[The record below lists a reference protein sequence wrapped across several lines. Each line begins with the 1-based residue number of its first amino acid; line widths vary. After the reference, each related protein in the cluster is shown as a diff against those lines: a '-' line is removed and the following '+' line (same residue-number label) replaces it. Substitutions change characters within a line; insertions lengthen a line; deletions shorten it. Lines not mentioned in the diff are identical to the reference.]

1 MQEPGEVSGAQP
13 EPPPEADPEA
23 LAQALGISSEGGRA
37 LVSAGLTTV
46 AQAQASSEEELATA
60 GLTAED
66 RQRIHP
72 PAAAPPGEAPAPPGP
87 AAAPEPAPAIE
98 PAATPGTH
106 PSAPP
111 PEGTEPGAAA
121 SPAAAPD
128 ERSRIVDKWRQT
140 LRHGPRVRARPGTA
154 APGSEDV
161 LRKWVTGDDHA
172 LEDWIQ
178 AGERPRSEPP
188 VVPAPGTAPEP
199 APAPVTHAPSPVP
212 PIGEGPAP
220 PAVAPPAPPA
230 HLVAREETL
239 IQWLTDLLDRVKTDQ
254 FDPSAILREAQD
266 LQRNLHD
273 ERERRQKAE
282 EELEHVKRGS
292 VAVIKYVRTRESKA
306 RQELEEEKNR
316 EIASL
321 RGELEALQNAR
332 SGATAGTDAEGGEKL
347 LNKLRADLAS
357 REAEFVERVANLRRR
372 IVELEG
378 EVRSLKAAQEV
389 SRSLAPSRKPDETQ
403 KELEARE
410 RDLLRRENELRTRFE
425 EIRIRQDEVE
435 RKRESFAFKE
445 RELSEREQEAVVRQK
460 ALEVEARR
468 IEEVKKELGP
478 VLQGTPQQQAE
489 SNRVSAIEEA
499 LRKREKELMERETFL
514 KGKLDQLEDLQKQA
528 VGQEAERIRTEVTD
542 SAQQPKVRTGVRR
555 LDDLL
560 FGGVP
565 VGSQVLVNGPAHTGK
580 DILSRLFVIEGLK
593 QGHGA
598 IWVLSDRSH
607 VTVREE
613 MVALHPAYPDLEK
626 RGLVRY
632 VDLYSRSMGVTEAD
646 RSVRLLSNTDKGVLD
661 QLGNAVN
668 QFSADLKEKT
678 GTYRLVF
685 ESVSTLTAYVDIG
698 AAFRFLQPFV
708 GRRKLDRAAAYYEI
722 ETGMHSE
729 SDLQTLEHMMDG
741 SVNLKVDQLKTF
753 LSVRGVTD
761 VQSRAWV
768 GYTFTKKAFSLGSFS
783 LDHIR

>member
-1 MQEPGEVSGAQP
+1 MQEPGEVSDVHP
-13 EPPPEADPEA
+13 DPPSDGEAET
-23 LAQALGISSEGGRA
+23 LAQALGISPEGGRA
-37 LVSAGLTTV
+37 LLAAGVSSV
-46 AQAQASSEEELATA
+46 SQAQASSDEELAAA
-60 GLTAED
+60 GLSLED
-66 RQRIHP
+66 RGHIHP
-72 PAAAPPGEAPAPPGP
+72 AAAAPPTPEVTAPDPVATPPVAPAPAEAPAAAPTP
-87 AAAPEPAPAIE
+87 AAES
-98 PAATPGTH
+98 
-106 PSAPP
+106 PSN
-111 PEGTEPGAAA
+111 
-121 SPAAAPD
+121 SKIV
-128 ERSRIVDKWRQT
+128 ERWRQT
-140 LRHGPRVRARPGTA
+140 LRRTDKPKTRASTSPA
-154 APGSEDV
+154 NSADV
-161 LRKWVTGDDHA
+161 VRKWVTGDDHA
-172 LEDWIQ
+172 MEDWIQ
-178 AGERPRSEPP
+178 SSERPR
-188 VVPAPGTAPEP
+188 PEP
-199 APAPVTHAPSPVP
+199 TPAPVAEAPAGPSPPSAPGPTPEPSIAETSGTPVP
-212 PIGEGPAP
+212 TVPAP
-220 PAVAPPAPPA
+220 PAASAPAPPPPA
-230 HLVAREETL
+230 NLVAREETL

-273 ERERRQKAE
+273 ERERRQKVE

-306 RQELEEEKNR
+306 REELEQTKDQ
-316 EIASL
+316 EIAAL
-321 RGELEALQNAR
+321 VDQIRALQ
-332 SGATAGTDAEGGEKL
+332 GEKAEVAAGEEAAGANDKL
-347 LNKLRADLAS
+347 VNRLRAELAN

-378 EVRSLKAAQEV
+378 EIRTIKAAQEV
-389 SRSLAPSRKPDETQ
+389 ARSYLPTRKSDDTQ
-403 KELEARE
+403 KELEGRE

-435 RKRESFAFKE
+435 RKREAFSFKE
-445 RELSEREQEAVVRQK
+445 RELSEREQDVTVHQK
-460 ALEVEARR
+460 ALEIEARR
-468 IEEVKKELGP
+468 IEELKKQFGP
-478 VLQGTPQQQAE
+478 EALAGNPNVQAE
-489 SNRVSAIEEA
+489 ANRIQSIEET
-499 LRKREKELMERETFL
+499 LHRREKELMEREAFL
-514 KGKLDQLEDLQKQA
+514 KSKLGELEDLQQKA
-528 VGQEAERIRTEVTD
+528 VEQEADRIRTEVTD
-542 SAQQPKVRTGVRR
+542 ASASPKVRTGVRR

-598 IWVLSDRSH
+598 IWVLSDRSY

-613 MVALHPAYPDLEK
+613 MVQLLPTYPELEK

-646 RSVRLLSNTDKGVLD
+646 RSVRLLSSTDKGVLD

-668 QFSADLKEKT
+668 TFSADLKEKT
-678 GTYRLVF
+678 PAYRLVF

-708 GRRKLDRAAAYYEI
+708 GRRKLDRAAGYYEI

-753 LSVRGVTD
+753 LSVRGITD

-768 GYTFTKKAFSLGSFS
+768 GYTFSKKVFSLGSFS

>member
-1 MQEPGEVSGAQP
+1 MPEPGEDAEVRT

-37 LVSAGLTTV
+37 LVAAGLTTV

-60 GLTAED
+60 GLTAGD
-66 RQRIHP
+66 RERIHP
-72 PAAAPPGEAPAPPGP
+72 SPAPPPEERTEP
-87 AAAPEPAPAIE
+87 APVEPAGAPPAAPEPLAPAAPVPE
-98 PAATPGTH
+98 RPPS
-106 PSAPP
+106 PSAP
-111 PEGTEPGAAA
+111 
-121 SPAAAPD
+121 D
-128 ERSRIVDKWRQT
+128 DRSRIVDKWRQT
-140 LRHGPRVRARPGTA
+140 LRKGERPRSRPA
-154 APGSEDV
+154 AATPASTDV
-161 LRKWVTGDDHA
+161 VRKWVTGDDPV
-172 LEDWIQ
+172 LEEWIRS
-178 AGERPRSEPP
+178 GERSRAEPP
-188 VVPAPGTAPEP
+188 PGPPATPEPGPSPAEP
-199 APAPVTHAPSPVP
+199 APTVVESPGP
-212 PIGEGPAP
+212 PAAP
-220 PAVAPPAPPA
+220 PPTPPA

-316 EIASL
+316 EI
-321 RGELEALQNAR
+321 GALQAQLLALQ
-332 SGATAGTDAEGGEKL
+332 GEKGEGGIAPGEESEKAV
-347 LNKLRADLAS
+347 NKLRADLAA

-378 EVRSLKAAQEV
+378 EVRSLKAAQELTRTLV
-389 SRSLAPSRKPDETQ
+389 PARRPDETQ
-403 KELEARE
+403 KELEGRE

-445 RELSEREQEAVVRQK
+445 RELAEREQDTVVRQK
-460 ALEVEARR
+460 ALELEARR
-468 IEEVKKELGP
+468 LEDVKKELGAAA
-478 VLQGTPQQQAE
+478 QGSPPQQSEA
-489 SNRVSAIEEA
+489 NRLTAIEES

-514 KGKLDQLEDLQKQA
+514 KGKLDELEALQKQA
-528 VGQEAERIRTEVTD
+528 VVQEAERIRAEVTD
-542 SAQQPKVRTGVRR
+542 AAQAAKVRTGVRR

-580 DILSRLFVIEGLK
+580 DILSRLFLIEGLK

-598 IWVLSDRSH
+598 LWVLSDRSY

-613 MVALHPAYPDLEK
+613 MAALHPAYADLEK

-668 QFSADLKEKT
+668 QFSADLKEKA
-678 GTYRLVF
+678 GSYRLVF

-753 LSVRGVTD
+753 LSVRGITD